1 MGRPYRYY
9 DIKTSRKEIIEENAS
24 KYLFFAWTLNRLK
37 EFLLC
42 ADAKR
47 INEGYIRKSIHKTEL
62 LKGIKEPEKLVDKWL
77 VDMEIIGLI
86 RVEFEPNIQQTL
98 IYITEKGIEE
108 YKKQTYHV
116 LAANL
121 LEAQESRRLSKIAI
135 IIAIISVC
143 VAIGIGV
150 LSCIIND

>member
-1 MGRPYRYY
+1 MARPYKIYS
-9 DIKTSRKEIIEENAS
+9 IKTSRKELRTENAS

-42 ADAKR
+42 NDAVR
-47 INEGYIRKSIHKTEL
+47 INEGYITKSIHKTEL
-62 LKGIKEPEKLVDKWL
+62 LKGIKKPDNLVNKWL
-77 VDMEIIGLI
+77 IDMEFIGLI
-86 RVEFEPNIQQTL
+86 KVVFDPNIKQTL

-121 LEAQESRRLSKIAI
+121 LEAQESRRLSRITI
-135 IIAIISVC
+135 IIAVISVLA
-143 VAIGIGV
+143 AIGIGIV
-150 LSCIIND
+150 SICCK

>member
-1 MGRPYRYY
+1 MARPYKIYS
-9 DIKTSRKEIIEENAS
+9 IKTSRKELRTENAS

-42 ADAKR
+42 HDAVR
-47 INEGYIRKSIHKTEL
+47 INEGYITKSIHKTEL
-62 LKGIKEPEKLVDKWL
+62 LKGIKESDNLVNKWL
-77 VDMEIIGLI
+77 IDMEFIGLI
-86 RVEFEPNIQQTL
+86 KVVFDPNIKQTL

-121 LEAQESRRLSKIAI
+121 LEAQESRRLSRIAI
-135 IIAIISVC
+135 IIAVVSVI
-143 VAIGIGV
+143 VAIGIGIV
-150 LSCIIND
+150 SICCK

>member
-1 MGRPYRYY
+1 MARPYRIYN
-9 DIKTSRKEIIEENAS
+9 IKTSRKELRTENAS

-42 ADAKR
+42 HDAVR
-47 INEGYIRKSIHKTEL
+47 INEGYITKSIHKTEL
-62 LKGIKEPEKLVDKWL
+62 LKGIKEPDNLVNKWL
-77 VDMEIIGLI
+77 IDMEFIGLI
-86 RVEFEPNIQQTL
+86 KVVFDPNIKQTL

-121 LEAQESRRLSKIAI
+121 LEAQESRRLSRIAI
-135 IIAIISVC
+135 IIAVVSVI
-143 VAIGIGV
+143 VAIGIGIV
-150 LSCIIND
+150 SICCK

>member
-1 MGRPYRYY
+1 MAIPYRFYN
-9 DIKTSRKEIIEENAS
+9 IKTSRKKLLEENAS

-42 ADAKR
+42 QDAKR
-47 INEGYIRKSIHKTEL
+47 VNEWYITHSIHKTEL
-62 LKGIKEPEKLVDKWL
+62 LKDFKEPDKLVDKWL
-77 VDMEIIGLI
+77 ADMEFIGLI
-86 RVEFEPNIQQTL
+86 RGEYDPRIDQHL

-121 LEAQESRRLSKIAI
+121 LEAQESRRLSRIAI
-135 IIAIISVC
+135 IIAVVSVI
-143 VAIGIGV
+143 VAIGIGIV
-150 LSCIIND
+150 SICCK

>member
-1 MGRPYRYY
+1 MARPYRIYN
-9 DIKTSRKEIIEENAS
+9 IKTSRKELRTENAS

-42 ADAKR
+42 HDAVR
-47 INEGYIRKSIHKTEL
+47 INEGYITKSIHKTEL
-62 LKGIKEPEKLVDKWL
+62 LKGIKEPDNLVNKWL
-77 VDMEIIGLI
+77 IDMEFIGLI
-86 RVEFEPNIQQTL
+86 KVVFDPNIKQTL

-121 LEAQESRRLSKIAI
+121 LEAQESRRLSRIAI
-135 IIAIISVC
+135 IIAVISVLA
-143 VAIGIGV
+143 AIGIGIV
-150 LSCIIND
+150 SICCK

>member
-1 MGRPYRYY
+1 MAIPYRFYN
-9 DIKTSRKEIIEENAS
+9 IKTSRKKLLEENAS

-42 ADAKR
+42 QDAKR
-47 INEGYIRKSIHKTEL
+47 INEGYITKSIHKTEL
-62 LKGIKEPEKLVDKWL
+62 LKGFKEPDKLVDKWL
-77 VDMEIIGLI
+77 ADMEFIGLI
-86 RVEFEPNIQQTL
+86 RGEYDPRIDQHL

-121 LEAQESRRLSKIAI
+121 LEAQESRRLSRIAI
-135 IIAIISVC
+135 IIAVVSVI
-143 VAIGIGV
+143 VAIGIGIV
-150 LSCIIND
+150 SICCK

>member
-1 MGRPYRYY
+1 MARPYRIYN
-9 DIKTSRKEIIEENAS
+9 IKTSRKELRTENAS

-42 ADAKR
+42 HDAVR
-47 INEGYIRKSIHKTEL
+47 INEGYITKSIHKTEL
-62 LKGIKEPEKLVDKWL
+62 LKGIKEPDNLVNKWL
-77 VDMEIIGLI
+77 IDMEFIGLI
-86 RVEFEPNIQQTL
+86 KAVFDPNIKQTL

-121 LEAQESRRLSKIAI
+121 LEAQESRRLSRIAI
-135 IIAIISVC
+135 IIAVISVLA
-143 VAIGIGV
+143 AIGIGIV
-150 LSCIIND
+150 SICCK

>member
-1 MGRPYRYY
+1 MARPYRIYN
-9 DIKTSRKEIIEENAS
+9 IKTSRKELRTENAS

-42 ADAKR
+42 HDAVR
-47 INEGYIRKSIHKTEL
+47 INEEYITKSIHKTEL
-62 LKGIKEPEKLVDKWL
+62 LKGIKEPDNLVNKWL
-77 VDMEIIGLI
+77 IDMEFVGLI
-86 RVEFEPNIQQTL
+86 KVVFDPNIKQTL

-121 LEAQESRRLSKIAI
+121 LEAQESRRLSRIAI
-135 IIAIISVC
+135 IIAVISVLA
-143 VAIGIGV
+143 AIGIGIV
-150 LSCIIND
+150 SICCK

>member
-1 MGRPYRYY
+1 MGRPYRIY

-42 ADAKR
+42 TDAKR

-62 LKGIKEPEKLVDKWL
+62 LKEIKEPERLVDKWL
-77 VDMEIIGLI
+77 VDMEFIGLI
-86 RVEFEPNIQQTL
+86 KNEYLPDIGQTV
-98 IYITEKGIEE
+98 IYITEKGMEE

-135 IIAIISVC
+135 IIAVISVF
-143 VAIGIGV
+143 VAICIGII
-150 LSCIIND
+150 SCIINS